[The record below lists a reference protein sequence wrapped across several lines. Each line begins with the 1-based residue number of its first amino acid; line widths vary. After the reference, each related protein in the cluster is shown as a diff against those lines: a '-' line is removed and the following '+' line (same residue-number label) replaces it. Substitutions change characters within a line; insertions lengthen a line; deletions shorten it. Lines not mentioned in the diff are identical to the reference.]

1 MPLESFDVF
10 NLLMTSSYTKDVLK
24 RVSYLFCFVTDLDED
39 WNREIVFAIDCTSDA
54 SEKEFQQQIHF
65 VKYLA
70 KSLNETPGISRAS
83 LIAYGDDCQ
92 TLIPLDTDGATHFS
106 VQLGNLGTKPELHGK
121 GRRIDLALNTAAD
134 IFKSANR
141 SSSGK
146 QFQEEKDQL
155 VILTTAGMQ
164 SWNDPLL
171 ENPDALSSVAESLQ
185 KENVKVILVSVGSG
199 VNFEELV
206 QVIERPYYLFPILSF
221 NDLKEIKAQEIA
233 EEILKTAGNIHIN
246 T

>member
-1 MPLESFDVF
+1 M
-10 NLLMTSSYTKDVLK
+10 
-24 RVSYLFCFVTDLDED
+24 FCFVTDLDEE
-39 WNREIVFAIDCTSDA
+39 WNGEIVFATDSSSDV
-54 SEKEFQQQIHF
+54 SQEEFQEQIHF

-70 KSLNETPGISRAS
+70 KSLNVTQGKSRAA

-92 TLIPLDTDGATHFS
+92 TLIPLDTSGATQFS
-106 VQLGNLGTKPELHGK
+106 VQLGNLRTKPEFHGK

-134 IFKSANR
+134 VFKSANR
-141 SSSGK
+141 SSHGK

-185 KENVKVILVSVGSG
+185 KENVKVIVISVGSG

-206 QVIERPYYLFPILSF
+206 QIIERPHYLFPLSSF
-221 NDLKEIKAQEIA
+221 DDLKDIKAQIIA
-233 EEILKTAGNIHIN
+233 KEILEKAGN
-246 T
+246 